1 MASADDINNSIIAVD
16 NDVKQLHTDITELK
30 ASVDAVNNT
39 LQSGF
44 TQLDNTLQAG
54 FSQLVTLGTY
64 TDQALYEI
72 SQQNHTIICILEHIS
87 KQTCELVNEGA
98 TQIRLQEVIE
108 DSAEALAALYAA
120 THAEAALE
128 RERERKL
135 KHQIEE
141 CCPPPKPEPPCKYE
155 ACREPKEIGP
165 PPQVEPPK
173 PPRPGGRQRA

>member
-1 MASADDINNSIIAVD
+1 MASSDQINNNIAAVD
-16 NDVKQLHTDITELK
+16 NDVKQLHTDIGDLK
-30 ASVDAVNNT
+30 TSIDAVNST

-44 TQLDNTLQAG
+44 SQLNNTLQAG
-54 FSQLVTLGTY
+54 FSQLVSLGSY
-64 TDQALYEI
+64 TNQALYQI
-72 SQQNHTIICILEHIS
+72 SQQNDTIICILEHIS

-98 TQIRLQEVIE
+98 TQIRLQEAIE
-108 DSAEALAALYAA
+108 DSANVLSDLYAA

-155 ACREPKEIGP
+155 PCREPKKLNP
-165 PPQVEPPK
+165 PPEVQPPK
-173 PPRPGGRQRA
+173 PPRPGQKG